1 MRVALELVPRSIESL
16 KEECETVKR
25 DYPVFSAINIPDL
38 LRFPVRSWDAA
49 QAVKSIYDDVI
60 PHIRSIDFDVEQP
73 LKIAALL
80 KSAGVKE
87 VLVVKGDPP
96 QDMSRKTFNTSPLRL
111 IAALKRELPDLKV
124 YAAIDPFRNGIQQEI
139 EYVHQKI
146 DAGAD
151 GFFTQPFFD
160 LRMVEIFA
168 EKLKGLDVY
177 WGISPVVTEN
187 SKNYWESRNK
197 AVFPQQ
203 FSRDYGWNAAFARD
217 MLDFCAEMGFNA
229 YFMPI
234 RIDLKKYFSKVFSS

>member
-16 KEECETVKR
+16 KEECTQVKER
-25 DYPVFSAINIPDL
+25 FPAFSAINIPDL

-49 QAVKSIYDDVI
+49 KAVKEIYPDVV
-60 PHIRSIDFDVEQP
+60 PHIRSIDFDMQKP
-73 LKIAALL
+73 LKLIDDLQ
-80 KSAGVKE
+80 SAGINE

-96 QDMSRKTFNTSPLRL
+96 QDMSRKTFNTTPLRL
-111 IAALKRELPDLKV
+111 ISDIKKACPDMKV
-124 YAAIDPFRNGIQQEI
+124 YAAIDPFRSGIQQEI

-146 DAGAD
+146 EAGAD

-160 LRMVEIFA
+160 LRMVEIYA
-168 EKLKGLDVY
+168 EKLQGLDVY

-197 AVFPQQ
+197 AIFPAQ
-203 FSRDYGWNAAFARD
+203 FSLDYGWNAAFARD
-217 MLDFCAEMGFNA
+217 MLEFCGEMDFNV

-234 RIDLKKYFSKVFSS
+234 RIDLDKYFSKVFRQ